1 MKKLSVDYINKNYKI
16 INANLD
22 KIKITNNDRT
32 DFFICL
38 NNIEISF
45 NNIMQVIKGHRNYL
59 KENLRP

>member
-1 MKKLSVDYINKNYKI
+1 MNKLSVDYINKNYKI